1 MKSAVS
7 RVVVAV
13 SVVAALGAT
22 AACGGSGDGGKKP
35 AKPGAGS
42 AKGGAATR
50 LEKAALVAG
59 DVKGYK
65 VEKPEAREA
74 SSGSAGA
81 EPSKAPKAPEEA
93 GKTDP
98 AVCAPFAALLGPD
111 TGPGAANSPKAKA
124 HVGRILTGADG
135 KDLTTTDVRLS
146 AYAEADAER
155 VMAGLRAA
163 SKSKKCATFRVGGH
177 RYFGVRPLSAP
188 DKSQTPDEKGDEAV
202 SYKLAHPKGEY
213 VTRQTVTVVRDG
225 GTLAVFDASNLYDPA
240 GVQDDKEAERNG
252 MEGIGTPKADEDPK
266 VAAAIV
272 DAQLRKL

>member
-1 MKSAVS
+1 
-7 RVVVAV
+7 
-13 SVVAALGAT
+13 
-22 AACGGSGDGGKKP
+22 
-35 AKPGAGS
+35 
-42 AKGGAATR
+42 
-50 LEKAALVAG
+50 
-59 DVKGYK
+59 
-65 VEKPEAREA
+65 
-74 SSGSAGA
+74 
-81 EPSKAPKAPEEA
+81 
-93 GKTDP
+93 
-98 AVCAPFAALLGPD
+98 VCAPLAALLGPD
-111 TGPGAANSPKAKA
+111 AGPGAANSPKAKA

-188 DKSQTPDEKGDEAV
+188 DKPQTPDKKGDEAV

-213 VTRQTVTVVRDG
+213 VARQTVTVVRDG

>member
-22 AACGGSGDGGKKP
+22 AACGGSGDDGKKS
-35 AKPGAGS
+35 AKPGTGS
-42 AKGGAATR
+42 AKGGGGAATR

-65 VEKPEAREA
+65 VEKPEAGDA

-81 EPSKAPKAPEEA
+81 EPSKAPEAA

-98 AVCAPFAALLGPD
+98 AVCAPLAALL
-111 TGPGAANSPKAKA
+111 GPGAANSPKVKA

-188 DKSQTPDEKGDEAV
+188 DEPQTPDKKGDEAV

-213 VTRQTVTVVRDG
+213 VARQTVTVVRDG